1 MAVTTREAQIAS
13 DGDVDV
19 GRVVETTFDE
29 ETGVGVGRVV
39 ETVVDKNTGV
49 AAERERVV
57 AAVPD
62 GRGNVLLMVREQI
75 RAVQVVRIIYAHK
88 YKQGI
93 YIDLKQCCSCAL
105 IMHAHSLEQLE
116 GQVRMQ

>member
-1 MAVTTREAQIAS
+1 MAFTTREAQIAS
-13 DGDVDV
+13 DGDVGV
-19 GRVVETTFDE
+19 GRVTETAFDE

-62 GRGNVLLMVREQI
+62 GRGNVLLMVKEQI
-75 RAVQVVRIIYAHK
+75 RAVQVVSHAYSYYIY
-88 YKQGI
+88 
-93 YIDLKQCCSCAL
+93 CAFFNV
-105 IMHAHSLEQLE
+105 ATSNWKF
-116 GQVRMQ
+116 R

>member
-13 DGDVDV
+13 DGDVGV
-19 GRVVETTFDE
+19 GRVTETAFDE

-39 ETVVDKNTGV
+39 ETVVDQKTGV

-62 GRGNVLLMVREQI
+62 GRGNILLMVKEQV
-75 RAVQVVRIIYAHK
+75 RAVQVVSFVLQFYYHSSCL
-88 YKQGI
+88 YNS
-93 YIDLKQCCSCAL
+93 LKQ
-105 IMHAHSLEQLE
+105 LEV
-116 GQVRMQ
+116 QVRKQIGMSCLTIKL